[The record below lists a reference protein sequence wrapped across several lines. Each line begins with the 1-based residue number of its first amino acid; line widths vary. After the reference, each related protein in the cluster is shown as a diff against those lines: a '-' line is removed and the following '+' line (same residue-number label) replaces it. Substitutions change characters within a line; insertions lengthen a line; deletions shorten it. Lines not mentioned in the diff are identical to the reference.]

1 MLSAGSILNYKIDT
15 DSARAES
22 VSLKLIMQ
30 FKIEKKLKNSLGR
43 VGVLTTPHG
52 VIMTPA
58 FVAVG
63 TKATVKSL
71 NPEQVK
77 EAGVQMVLGNTY
89 HLYLQPG
96 DEIVRGA
103 GGIGK
108 FMNWQGPTMTDSGG
122 FQVFSLG
129 VAYGKDPEGKQ
140 ASYGA
145 GISKVMKT
153 TEIEQSISKRPAPYQ
168 AKGFGSGFDDSDAP
182 RLAKIGQ
189 DGVSFK
195 SHLDGSI
202 HYITPEKSIQIQH
215 NLGADIIFAF
225 DECTSPTEDLKYQ
238 EEALERTHRWAERSL
253 REHQKLLLFNTGEN
267 SSFLGSLSP
276 SADGALPLGSSACET
291 PRNRTFLS
299 SPALF
304 GIVQGGRDERLRKL
318 SAKVIS
324 EMRIDGK
331 NLAPYQAEGFGSGF
345 DGFGIGGSF
354 AKEDMSSA
362 VKWVNEILPEEKP
375 RHLLGIGEPEDLFM
389 GIENGVDL
397 FDCVLPTRLGRNG
410 TIYTKNGKIIITN
423 TKYRNDFSPLDEEC
437 GCYACGGKR
446 PLPNPPQRRGKEMGF
461 YSRAYIAHLFHG
473 KEMLAGTL
481 ASIHNLYFIVHLVDD
496 IRQSILDDKFF
507 EFKDEFFRKYL
518 GR

>member
-1 MLSAGSILNYKIDT
+1 
-15 DSARAES
+15 
-22 VSLKLIMQ
+22 MQ
-30 FKIEKKLKNSLGR
+30 FKIQKKLEGRLGR
-43 VGVLTTPHG
+43 TGVLSTPHG
-52 VIMTPA
+52 DILTPA

-71 NPEQVK
+71 NPEQVRD
-77 EAGVQMVLGNTY
+77 AGTQVVLGNTY

-96 DEIVRGA
+96 DEVVRDA

-108 FMNWQGPTMTDSGG
+108 FMNWKGPTMTDSGG

-129 VAYGKDPEGKQ
+129 AAYGKD
-140 ASYGA
+140 
-145 GISKVMKT
+145 ISKITKIT
-153 TEIEQSISKRPAPYQ
+153 DPSLLIPER
-168 AKGFGSGFDDSDAP
+168 FDDSDAP

-238 EEALERTHRWAERSL
+238 EEALERTHRWAERCL
-253 REHQKLLLFNTGEN
+253 VEHKKLESQKIVLSQDILASQRHHSTKQFSDSEEETQKLNNAREYPAAQRHHSHNLISEF
-267 SSFLGSLSP
+267 P
-276 SADGALPLGSSACET
+276 Q
-291 PRNRTFLS
+291 
-299 SPALF
+299 ALF

-318 SAKVIS
+318 SAKIIS
-324 EMRIDGK
+324 EMSID
-331 NLAPYQAEGFGSGF
+331 LAPYGALGSRAGF

-354 AKEDMSSA
+354 AKEDMSTA

-410 TIYTKNGKIIITN
+410 TIYTKTGKIIIMN
-423 TKYRNDFSPLDEEC
+423 TVFRNDHTPIEDDCEC
-437 GCYACGGKR
+437 YTCRNYT
-446 PLPNPPQRRGKEMGF
+446 
-461 YSRAYIAHLFHG
+461 RAYIAHLFHG

-481 ASIHNLYFIVHLVDD
+481 ASTHNLYFLVNLVKN
-496 IRQSILDDKFF
+496 IRQSILENRFF
-507 EFKDEFFRKYL
+507 EYKEDFLKNWDKPR
-518 GR
+518 

>member
-1 MLSAGSILNYKIDT
+1 M
-15 DSARAES
+15 
-22 VSLKLIMQ
+22 
-30 FKIEKKLKNSLGR
+30 
-43 VGVLTTPHG
+43 GVITTPHG
-52 VIMTPA
+52 VIHTPA

-63 TKATVKSL
+63 TKATIKSL
-71 NPEQVK
+71 NPEQVQ
-77 EAGVQMVLGNTY
+77 EAGVEVVLGNTY

-96 DEIVRGA
+96 DEIVHDA

-108 FMNWQGPTMTDSGG
+108 FMNWKGPTMTDSGG

-129 VAYGKDPEGKQ
+129 VAYGKDMSKILKITDPSLLIPE
-140 ASYGA
+140 
-145 GISKVMKT
+145 
-153 TEIEQSISKRPAPYQ
+153 R
-168 AKGFGSGFDDSDAP
+168 FDDNDAP

-253 REHQKLLLFNTGEN
+253 VEHKKLNLEN
-267 SSFLGSLSP
+267 KVS
-276 SADGALPLGSSACET
+276 
-291 PRNRTFLS
+291 
-299 SPALF
+299 LF
-304 GIVQGGRDERLRKL
+304 GIVQGGREEILRKK
-318 SAKVIS
+318 SANFI
-324 EMRIDGK
+324 K
-331 NLAPYQAEGFGSGF
+331 NLDF
-345 DGFGIGGSF
+345 DGFGIGGSL
-354 AKEDMSSA
+354 AKEDMATA

-410 TIYTKNGKIIITN
+410 TIYTKTGKIIIMN
-423 TKYRNDFSPLDEEC
+423 TKFRNDFEPIEEDC
-437 GCYACGGKR
+437 ECYTCK
-446 PLPNPPQRRGKEMGF
+446 N
-461 YSRAYIAHLFHG
+461 YTRAYIAHLFHG

-481 ASIHNLYFIVHLVDD
+481 ASIHNLYFITNLVKK
-496 IRQSILDDKFF
+496 IRQSILDDNFF
-507 EFKDEFFRKYL
+507 EFKEEFLKGYL
-518 GR
+518 HF

>member
-1 MLSAGSILNYKIDT
+1 MIF
-15 DSARAES
+15 R
-22 VSLKLIMQ
+22 
-30 FKIEKKLKNSLGR
+30 IEKKISAKGGSASGGKKFLGR
-43 VGVLTTPHG
+43 AGVLETAHG
-52 VIMTPA
+52 EILTPA

-71 NPEQVK
+71 NPEQVRD
-77 EAGVQMVLGNTY
+77 AGTQVVLGNTY

-96 DEIVRGA
+96 DEIVREA

-108 FMNWQGPTMTDSGG
+108 FMNWPGPTMTDSGG

-129 VAYGKDPEGKQ
+129 VAYGKD
-140 ASYGA
+140 
-145 GISKVMKT
+145 ISKVTKIT
-153 TEIEQSISKRPAPYQ
+153 DPSLLIPER
-168 AKGFGSGFDDSDAP
+168 FDDTDAP

-215 NLGADIIFAF
+215 NLGTDIIFAF
-225 DECTSPTEDLKYQ
+225 DECTSPAEDLKYQ

-253 REHQKLLLFNTGEN
+253 REHKKLLHPSVASDT
-267 SSFLGSLSP
+267 SP
-276 SADGALPLGSSACET
+276 SQGRKNAD
-291 PRNRTFLS
+291 S
-299 SPALF
+299 SPPAKGECIKGEGVSIF
-304 GIVQGGRDERLRKL
+304 GIVQGGREESLRKQ
-318 SAKVIS
+318 SAKIIS
-324 EMRIDGK
+324 EINVDGK
-331 NLAPYQAEGFGSGF
+331 YF

-389 GIENGVDL
+389 GVENGVDL
-397 FDCVLPTRLGRNG
+397 FDCVAPTRLGRNG
-410 TIYTKNGKIIITN
+410 TIYTKTGKIIIMN
-423 TKYRNDFSPLDEEC
+423 TKFRNDFGPLDEGCEC
-437 GCYACGGKR
+437 FTCK
-446 PLPNPPQRRGKEMGF
+446 NPAPYGVEGSRSG
-461 YSRAYIAHLFHG
+461 YTRAYIAHLFHG

-481 ASIHNLYFIVHLVDD
+481 ASIHNLYFIVNLVKK

-507 EFKDEFFRKYL
+507 EFKDEFLKRYL
-518 GR
+518 G

>member
-1 MLSAGSILNYKIDT
+1 
-15 DSARAES
+15 
-22 VSLKLIMQ
+22 MQ

-43 VGVLTTPHG
+43 VGIIKTQHG
-52 VIMTPA
+52 EIFTPA

-63 TKATVKSL
+63 TKATIKSL
-71 NPEQVK
+71 NPEQVRDV
-77 EAGVQMVLGNTY
+77 GTQVVLGNTY

-96 DEIVRGA
+96 DEIVRDA

-108 FMNWQGPTMTDSGG
+108 FMNWHGPTMTDSGG

-129 VAYGKDPEGKQ
+129 VAYGKD
-140 ASYGA
+140 
-145 GISKVMKT
+145 ISKITKIT
-153 TEIEQSISKRPAPYQ
+153 DPTLLIPER
-168 AKGFGSGFDDSDAP
+168 FDDSDAP
-182 RLAKIGQ
+182 RLAKIGR

-238 EEALERTHRWAERSL
+238 KEALERTHRWAERSL
-253 REHQKLLLFNTGEN
+253 TEHLKLENQKQIFPLLMEEGVGGGDSISHHL
-267 SSFLGSLSP
+267 
-276 SADGALPLGSSACET
+276 ALKGT
-291 PRNRTFLS
+291 PPQAGGDNF
-299 SPALF
+299 PQALF
-304 GIVQGGRDERLRKL
+304 GIVQGGREESLRKE
-318 SAKVIS
+318 SAKIIS
-324 EMRIDGK
+324 ETNVDGK
-331 NLAPYQAEGFGSGF
+331 YF

-362 VKWVNEILPEEKP
+362 VRWVNEILPEEKP

-410 TIYTKNGKIIITN
+410 TVYTKSGKIIMTN
-423 TKYRNDFSPLDEEC
+423 KKFRNDFSPIEKDCEC
-437 GCYACGGKR
+437 YTCKNYLK
-446 PLPNPPQRRGKEMGF
+446 
-461 YSRAYIAHLFHG
+461 SYIAHLFHG

-481 ASIHNLYFIVHLVDD
+481 ASIHNLYFIVNLVKK
-496 IRQSILDDKFF
+496 IRQSILDDNFY
-507 EFKDEFFRKYL
+507 EFKEEFLKKWE
-518 GR
+518 GKNN